1 MNWLDI
7 IILVVIVGSAVGG
20 LFNGFI
26 KTVFS
31 LGGFILGVFLAGR
44 YYGGLGDSLTFI
56 ANETAAGILA
66 FIIIFVAVTVIFAIL
81 GSVFTKI
88 VSWALLGWIN
98 RLLGGVIGAFM
109 GALMIS
115 AILAIII
122 KYTGSSIISGSAI
135 AGFLLNYFPM
145 ILGLLPDEFNA
156 IQGFF
161 D

>member
-7 IILVVIVGSAVGG
+7 IILVIIVGSAIGG

-26 KTVFS
+26 KTIFS

-44 YYGGLGDSLTFI
+44 YYTNLGDSLTFI
-56 ANETAAGILA
+56 SNETAAGILA
-66 FIIIFVAVTVIFAIL
+66 FIIIFAAVTVIFAIL
-81 GSVFTKI
+81 GTIFTKI

-98 RLLGGVIGAFM
+98 RLLGVVLGAFM

-115 AILAIII
+115 AILAVII
-122 KYTGSSIISGSAI
+122 KFTGSSIISDSAM
-135 AGFLLNYFPM
+135 ATFLLNYFPM
-145 ILGLLPDEFNA
+145 ILGLLPDEFNS

-161 D
+161 E